1 MAGNINNIS
10 KKKSLE
16 YLNEKLND
24 KSLKEIM
31 DFMYEIVFYGKDI
44 SMENNDIY
52 YYCRAYNII
61 SYGVEHNVTNVMHD
75 YVAEHESRIVYRAYT
90 KVISRFPKGIPN
102 DTPLFSELLDIQLK
116 QEVAEAEAEE
126 EKANSSFLGKLNRLF
141 RK

>member
-1 MAGNINNIS
+1 MAGKINNIS

-16 YLNEKLND
+16 YLNEKLEE

-31 DFMYEIVFYGKDI
+31 DFMFEIVFYGKDI

-75 YVAEHESRIVYRAYT
+75 YVVEHEARIVYRAYA

-102 DTPLFSELLDIQLK
+102 DTPLFSELLDMQLK

>member
-75 YVAEHESRIVYRAYT
+75 YVVEHESRIVYRAYA

-116 QEVAEAEAEE
+116 QEVAEAEEAE